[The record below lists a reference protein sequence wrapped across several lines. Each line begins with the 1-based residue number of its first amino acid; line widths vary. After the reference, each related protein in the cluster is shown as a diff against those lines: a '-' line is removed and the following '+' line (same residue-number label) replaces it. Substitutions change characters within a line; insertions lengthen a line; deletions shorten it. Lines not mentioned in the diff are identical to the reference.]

1 MQSVTN
7 DVYAC
12 TRFTRLVPLPIK
24 EAKTVA
30 EAVIN
35 EWILKLGHIS
45 MIVSD
50 NEHEFF
56 NNFLHEI
63 LDLMQIKH
71 QKVMPYAPR
80 GNSTAEGM
88 HCFMVE
94 YMRTYTNTSENDW
107 KRFLPDY
114 EFSLNVKVH
123 CSTVHSPWYQPHTYV
138 FRN

>member
-71 QKVMPYAPR
+71 QTVMPYAPQ
-80 GNSTAEGM
+80 GNSTAKQM
-88 HCFMVE
+88 DRSMAE
-94 YMRTYTNTSENDW
+94 YLRMYTNTSGNDW
-107 KRFLPDY
+107 ERFLPDL

-123 CSTVHSPWYQPHTYV
+123 SSKGHSAWYLTY
-138 FRN
+138 R